1 MKKNWF
7 KNCDLLHTPMS
18 LSYKNEYFYTSNI
31 GAILTILCFLII
43 VIFGTYEIKVLV
55 DKSSFTLITNHY
67 IDLSQAIDFETRPLL
82 FQLIDNTGEFM
93 EMDEKLF
100 EFIAYD
106 MEWSV
111 EVKNGTKDNK
121 VINTKLEMETC
132 DKVLL
137 NNTDYFTEFNLSRF
151 LCIKSGQNI
160 TTYGYL
166 GDMANGYKGFR
177 IYLNKCNNKKRE
189 CYDENYIITKL
200 QNIKFRV
207 MYLGFNINIF
217 KLGNT
222 IVKYQMFS
230 KACSVSTNLLKK
242 FYFTFS
248 IGKFQLYNNIF
259 HKKKIELEYI
269 IGNEPIMDIDLDP
282 KSTISKNSDTLA
294 YFSFNFDGNIVE
306 ISKEVKRF
314 FDTFSIIGNA
324 FNILL
329 TLFKIINN
337 YYSNKILFVDIFK
350 SIFFKSDNNN
360 NIHIKKFSQKNFL
373 RNINKNNEN
382 LVNNSK
388 KNALDLSDVI
398 GLNNNKN
405 NFNNISLKNPNN
417 KIVINSE
424 KNKGKK
430 RVSQIPTIYTFNREK
445 FTLNKIIY
453 YYLFPLWLLKKHKTF
468 ENICFIKDKIC
479 SYFSVEKFNELIIFI
494 ENFET
499 RVKKLKVSNTELIKL
514 NKKYQDSSDSNDA
527 RKNNRNS

>member
-1 MKKNWF
+1 
-7 KNCDLLHTPMS
+7 
-18 LSYKNEYFYTSNI
+18 
-31 GAILTILCFLII
+31 
-43 VIFGTYEIKVLV
+43 
-55 DKSSFTLITNHY
+55 
-67 IDLSQAIDFETRPLL
+67 
-82 FQLIDNTGEFM
+82 
-93 EMDEKLF
+93 
-100 EFIAYD
+100 
-106 MEWSV
+106 
-111 EVKNGTKDNK
+111 
-121 VINTKLEMETC
+121 
-132 DKVLL
+132 
-137 NNTDYFTEFNLSRF
+137 
-151 LCIKSGQNI
+151 
-160 TTYGYL
+160 
-166 GDMANGYKGFR
+166 
-177 IYLNKCNNKKRE
+177 
-189 CYDENYIITKL
+189 
-200 QNIKFRV
+200 

-222 IVKYQMFS
+222 ILKYQMFS

-499 RVKKLKVSNTELIKL
+499 KVKKLKVSNTELIKL